1 MKKIDCLGEMCPIP
15 ILRIQ
20 QELDN
25 IKKGVPLLI
34 VVDSSCTLPRVKE
47 FCEMHN
53 LVFHEQE
60 VMHSIWEIVISNT
73 SK

>member
-15 ILRIQ
+15 ILKVQ
-20 QELDN
+20 QELDH
-25 IKKGVPLLI
+25 IKKGMPLM
-34 VVDSSCTLPRVKE
+34 VVIDSSCTLPKVKE

-53 LVFHEQE
+53 LAFYEQE
-60 VMHSIWEIVISNT
+60 VMHSIWEIVIF